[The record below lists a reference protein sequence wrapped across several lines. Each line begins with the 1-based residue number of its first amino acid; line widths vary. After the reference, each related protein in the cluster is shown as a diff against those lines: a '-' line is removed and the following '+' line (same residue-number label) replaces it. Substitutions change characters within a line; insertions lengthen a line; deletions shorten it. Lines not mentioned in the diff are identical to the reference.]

1 MQILYF
7 FIISILMSGNNDVDV
22 RTFPDVQVQSLDG
35 KKVNLSEYIGQ
46 GKPVVVSFWATW
58 CAPCKRELDAI
69 AEIYPDW
76 KEEYDIELLAIST
89 DNARGL
95 RKVPAMVSAK
105 GWEFTVLADPEQEL
119 MQALNFMAIPQTYL
133 VDGEGNIVY
142 DHTGYN
148 PGDELELEEKI
159 IEIQ

>member
-7 FIISILMSGNNDVDV
+7 FLLSIMMSANNDVDV

-46 GKPVVVSFWATW
+46 GKPVVISFWATW

-69 AEIYPDW
+69 AEVYPDW

-159 IEIQ
+159 MALH